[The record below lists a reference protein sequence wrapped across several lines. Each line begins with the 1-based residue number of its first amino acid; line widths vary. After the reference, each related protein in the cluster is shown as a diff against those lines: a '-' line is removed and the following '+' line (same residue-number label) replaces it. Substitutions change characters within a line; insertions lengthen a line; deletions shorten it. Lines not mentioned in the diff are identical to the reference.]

1 MHYIYI
7 YHAIVQAKSAKCRD
21 ALCVCDTVMRVDAVT
36 SSYCVDY
43 YRFYIYISIMYISS
57 RVN

>member
-1 MHYIYI
+1 MQLFKPNPPNAVMH
-7 YHAIVQAKSAKCRD
+7 
-21 ALCVCDTVMRVDAVT
+21 CVCDTVMRVDAVT